1 MKRCVVTDAA
11 LIRGANRIDGRQAA
25 VGKRR
30 RSKCRNQVVSIQK
43 TFTRVDHPELGL
55 KLDDRGPKRSGKCQS
70 FVKLVLRLFAIRAD
84 SRRQLL
90 VLFLKRCSLTSRATR
105 APRLVRDD
113 LLAVGSKG
121 AEYIDTR
128 MANLTQS
135 TAT

>member
-1 MKRCVVTDAA
+1 MKRCVLTDAA

-55 KLDDRGPKRSGKCQS
+55 KLDDRGSKRSGKCQS

-84 SRRQLL
+84 LRQLL

-128 MANLTQS
+128 MANLTQN